1 MACVR
6 EYRGKWIADWRDETG
21 RRFIKPFSDCSTLLM
36 AGRPDTEV
44 AKLAGHRDSSVTR
57 RIYAHWLNPDHD
69 PAALDSL
76 DGIATDALA
85 ALGEA
90 APAAAETDGNT
101 RRQVARLTS

>member
-1 MACVR
+1 
-6 EYRGKWIADWRDETG
+6 
-21 RRFIKPFSDCSTLLM
+21 M

-69 PAALDSL
+69 PAALESL

-90 APAAAETDGNT
+90 LPAAVETDGSN
-101 RRQVARLTS
+101 RRRDARVSS